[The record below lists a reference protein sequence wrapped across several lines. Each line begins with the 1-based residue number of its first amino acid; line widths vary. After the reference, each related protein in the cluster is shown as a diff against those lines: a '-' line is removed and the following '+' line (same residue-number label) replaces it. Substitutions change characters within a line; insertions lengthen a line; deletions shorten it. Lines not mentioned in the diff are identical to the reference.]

1 MAISIRILK
10 CMIPGAM
17 CQVSERAKGPHGVL
31 TQCFKVGRASRARAQ
46 GVSECGWKVSLLTH
60 PSPILHDAGS

>member
-17 CQVSERAKGPHGVL
+17 CHVSERAKGAHWVL
-31 TQCFKVGRASRARAQ
+31 TQCFKVGKD
-46 GVSECGWKVSLLTH
+46 GL
-60 PSPILHDAGS
+60 

>member
-17 CQVSERAKGPHGVL
+17 CHVSERAKGAHWVL
-31 TQCFKVGRASRARAQ
+31 TQCFKVGRD
-46 GVSECGWKVSLLTH
+46 GL
-60 PSPILHDAGS
+60 

>member
-17 CQVSERAKGPHGVL
+17 CQVSERAKGPHCVL
-31 TQCFKVGRASRARAQ
+31 SVSRLGGPLEQEPRAFQSVGAR
-46 GVSECGWKVSLLTH
+46 SL
-60 PSPILHDAGS
+60 S